1 MGWLVTKRILILLS
15 LCTYLS
21 AIPVTINHSE
31 CPVWY
36 EDYFNSLSSQQV
48 RLVCHFLN
56 RVKVHDENGFEDQ
69 PPMELNHSLTTPTVE
84 DVKELFHVD
93 NSWDMEKQKQ
103 ELLQAERQEEL
114 LKLRDRNNKAIL
126 KILEA
131 VSPKKT
137 TIALPLWDQPGSR
150 PHFQDSFADPQDIVL
165 EYKY

>member
-1 MGWLVTKRILILLS
+1 MDEKFGLQFVKNVTGLVTP
-15 LCTYLS
+15 
-21 AIPVTINHSE
+21 ANP
-31 CPVWY
+31 
-36 EDYFNSLSSQQV
+36 FNIFKLH
-48 RLVCHFLN
+48 R
-56 RVKVHDENGFEDQ
+56 
-69 PPMELNHSLTTPTVE
+69 
-84 DVKELFHVD
+84 ELFHVD